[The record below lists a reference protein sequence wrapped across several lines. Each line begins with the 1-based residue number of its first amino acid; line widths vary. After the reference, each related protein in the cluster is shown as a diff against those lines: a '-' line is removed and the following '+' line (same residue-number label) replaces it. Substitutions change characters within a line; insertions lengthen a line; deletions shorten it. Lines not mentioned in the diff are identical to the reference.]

1 MRKTV
6 MPLALAL
13 VVSVAGVVP
22 ASAATPAAAT
32 ATPRVEIAI
41 RSMRYDPV
49 GLTVAQ
55 GTRVRWSN
63 VTSPSRA
70 HDVVSS
76 FPLYFKSPLMV
87 TGQSFRFTFS
97 AAGTFTY
104 VCSIHD
110 VMIGS
115 IEVPLQAK
123 LITSGDTP
131 YFLLTMG
138 TAVLPWTSPY
148 RYVLNWQ
155 VPGDPTWHVRATH
168 DNTLMVPATA
178 PGTYRFRARV
188 KDKAAGTKSANT
200 QELTLDAPAPPT
212 P

>member
-1 MRKTV
+1 MSIV
-6 MPLALAL
+6 IAL
-13 VVSVAGVVP
+13 VVVVAGLMPVG
-22 ASAATPAAAT
+22 AAAPPSVDV
-32 ATPRVEIAI
+32 AV

-49 GLTVAQ
+49 GLTVTQ
-55 GTRVRWSN
+55 GTRVRWKN

-76 FPLYFKSPLMV
+76 FPGYFKSPLMV

-115 IEVPLQAK
+115 VDVPLQAQ
-123 LITSGDTP
+123 LVTTGDAP
-131 YFLLTMG
+131 YFKLTLG
-138 TAVLPWTSPY
+138 TAVLPPTSRY

-155 VPGDPTWHVRATH
+155 LPGDTTWQVRATR
-168 DNTLMVPATA
+168 DNILVVPATV
-178 PGTYRFRARV
+178 PGTYTFRARV
-188 KDKAAGTKSANT
+188 KDRVGRTKSANT
-200 QELTLDAPAPPT
+200 QLVTLDYT
-212 P
+212 PQP

>member
-1 MRKTV
+1 MSFVT
-6 MPLALAL
+6 AL
-13 VVSVAGVVP
+13 VVVVAGLMPV
-22 ASAATPAAAT
+22 SAAAPPSVDVA
-32 ATPRVEIAI
+32 V

-49 GLTVAQ
+49 GLTVTQ
-55 GTRVRWSN
+55 GTRVRWKN

-76 FPLYFKSPLMV
+76 FPGYFQSPLMV

-115 IEVPLQAK
+115 VEVPLRAE
-123 LITSGDTP
+123 LITTGHTP
-131 YFLLTMG
+131 RFKLTLG
-138 TAVLPWTSPY
+138 TAVLPPTSRY

-155 VPGDPTWHVRATH
+155 LPGDPTWHVRATR
-168 DNTLMVPATA
+168 DNILFVPATV
-178 PGTYRFRARV
+178 PGAYTFRARV
-188 KDKAAGTKSANT
+188 KDKVGGSKSANT
-200 QELTLDAPAPPT
+200 SELTLEVPPQ

>member
-1 MRKTV
+1 MRRPVISILIALTV
-6 MPLALAL
+6 
-13 VVSVAGVVP
+13 VVSGLTPV
-22 ASAATPAAAT
+22 SAAAPPSVDVA
-32 ATPRVEIAI
+32 V

-49 GLTVAQ
+49 GLTVPQ
-55 GTRVRWSN
+55 GTRVRWKN

-76 FPLYFKSPLMV
+76 FPGYFQSPLMV

-115 IEVPLQAK
+115 VEVPLRAE
-123 LITSGDTP
+123 LITTGHTP
-131 YFLLTMG
+131 QFKLTLG
-138 TAVLPWTSPY
+138 TAVLPPTSRY

-155 VPGDPTWHVRATH
+155 LPGDPTWQVRATR
-168 DNTLMVPATA
+168 DNIVVVPATV
-178 PGTYRFRARV
+178 PGTYTFRARV
-188 KDKAAGTKSANT
+188 KDKVGGTKSANT
-200 QELTLDAPAPPT
+200 RLVTLDYT
-212 P
+212 PKP